1 MRIGMQK
8 DAIWFHILGYAFI
21 ASAAIVCVIPFL
33 IVISGSLTSE
43 QVIIRE
49 GYWLVPRDFSLAAY
63 RALFLAPD
71 KIIRAYGVT
80 ALVTLAG
87 TAAALFFTAMTA
99 YVLYRKDFHYR
110 HTAAFFFYFTTLF
123 NGGMI
128 PTYIVMVRYLHL
140 KNSLLAL
147 VLPGLISVFF
157 MLILRNFMTSSIPD
171 SLVESAKIDG
181 SGDFRIFATI
191 ILPLMTPA
199 LASVGLF
206 IALYYWN
213 DWYSAMLYI
222 QKDSL
227 FPLQYLLFKMI
238 SSAQFASTVAN
249 GSGVPDPDMPQQS
262 MKLAMTVVAT
272 GPIVLAYPF
281 VQRFFIA
288 GITIGAVKG

>member
-1 MRIGMQK
+1 MQK
-8 DAIWFHILGYAFI
+8 DTLWFNILGYSFI
-21 ASAAIVCVIPFL
+21 ATAALICVIPFL
-33 IVISGSLTSE
+33 IVISGSFTSE
-43 QVIIRE
+43 EMIIRQ
-49 GYWLVPRDFSLAAY
+49 GYSLIPRDFSLEAY
-63 RALFLAPD
+63 RVLFLAPE

-80 ALVTLAG
+80 IFVTLLG
-87 TAAALFFTAMTA
+87 TVASLFFTAMTA

-110 HTAAFFFYFTTLF
+110 NAAAFFFYFTTLF

-140 KNSLLAL
+140 KDNLLAL
-147 VLPGLISVFF
+147 ILPSLISVFF
-157 MLILRNFMTSSIPD
+157 MLILRSFMTGSIPD

-181 SGDFRIFATI
+181 SGDFHIFVTI

-206 IALYYWN
+206 IALHYWN
-213 DWYSAMLYI
+213 DWFSAMLYM
-222 QKDSL
+222 QKDTL
-227 FPLQYLLFKMI
+227 FPLQYLLYKMI
-238 SSAQFASTVAN
+238 SSVQFASAVTAG
-249 GSGVPDPDMPQQS
+249 GSGIPTTDMPQQS

-272 GPIVLAYPF
+272 GPIILAYPF